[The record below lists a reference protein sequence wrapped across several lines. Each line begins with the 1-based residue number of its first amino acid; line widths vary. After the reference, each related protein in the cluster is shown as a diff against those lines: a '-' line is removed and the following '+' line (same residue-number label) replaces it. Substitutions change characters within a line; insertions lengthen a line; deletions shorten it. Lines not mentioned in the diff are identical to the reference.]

1 MSQQFQSKSLAKTK
15 HRITRSSSS
24 PTRARTFQGGRPSP
38 ILQLQRLLGNQPVAQ
53 LIQARRLTPQ
63 GRIIG
68 LQPKLTVGAAD
79 DPYEQETDRVA
90 RQVMTMPDTAS
101 NSMQRSAAPEDT
113 PEEKIAEEG
122 QDKVLQTRLL
132 TASITPL
139 AQRQVE
145 EEEETEALQ
154 ASAAGSLADSFEAG
168 AEVESRLNRSKGG
181 GSPPCR
187 MPCAPSWSRA
197 SASGSMPAANKAADA
212 FRMARR
218 LCIGLSSLHMDSIK
232 PGVAPPRIV
241 LVIFAPSGN
250 SY

>member
-1 MSQQFQSKSLAKTK
+1 MSQQFQSKSLAKTR

-24 PTRARTFQGGRPSP
+24 PTCARIFQGGRPS
-38 ILQLQRLLGNQPVAQ
+38 
-53 LIQARRLTPQ
+53 PQ

-90 RQVMTMPDTAS
+90 RQVMPMPDTAS

-122 QDKVLQTRLL
+122 QDKVLQTRPL

-145 EEEETEALQ
+145 EEEETETLQ

-181 GSPPCR
+181 GSALP
-187 MPCAPSWSRA
+187 
-197 SASGSMPAANKAADA
+197 DA
-212 FRMARR
+212 VRTFME
-218 LCIGLSSLHMDSIK
+218 
-232 PGVAPPRIV
+232 PR
-241 LVIFAPSGN
+241 FGKWQHACSE
-250 SY
+250 